1 MSDQEQKDKRS
12 KRLQKEEN
20 AIKKQMNI
28 AKSYGVPVNEYEGH
42 RYAKKHVLNCGDPDC
57 VMCANPRKT
66 FKEKTKQEASFDQTK
81 TWDQE

>member
-12 KRLQKEEN
+12 KRLQQETN

-28 AKSYGVPVNEYEGH
+28 AKAYGVEVNQYEGH
-42 RYAKKHVLNCGDPDC
+42 RYAKKHILNCGDPDC

-66 FKEKTKQEASFDQTK
+66 FKEKTKQESSFDQTK
-81 TWDQE
+81 SWDQD